1 MNRQLLHL
9 IVPDEMHRQ
18 VRRLAL
24 RQNKPISAVVRE
36 AVAAHLERE
45 LGVEVSPVMP
55 IGGWR
60 GGGPRRGGQRGDG
73 VTGHE
78 PHG

>member
-36 AVAAHLERE
+36 AVAAHLGRE

-60 GGGPRRGGQRGDG
+60 GGGKA
-73 VTGHE
+73 
-78 PHG
+78 